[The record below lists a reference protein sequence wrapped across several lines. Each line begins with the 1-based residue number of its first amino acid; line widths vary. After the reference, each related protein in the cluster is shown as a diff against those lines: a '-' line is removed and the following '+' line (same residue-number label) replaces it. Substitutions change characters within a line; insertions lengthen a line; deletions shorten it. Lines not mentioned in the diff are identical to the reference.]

1 MDPLAHLLDG
11 PRARRAFALRVVMN
25 PDWSISVRDRA
36 PLTVMAMMS
45 GNAWLEADNE
55 RFRLR
60 QGDVAIV
67 RGPDPYTVS
76 DDPSRAPD
84 AVIHPGQRCTSP
96 SGKDLQ
102 TSMNHGLRTW
112 GNASTGET
120 TMLIGTYGTDAEI
133 GAAVTT
139 ALPRIALVPAGKVSP
154 SLLGFMEGEITSD
167 APGQGSTIDRLLDV
181 LLVHSIRA
189 WAGLHPEAARGWLAG
204 GTDPLIAR
212 ALAFFH
218 ESPAEAWGLE
228 SLAQRLNVSR
238 ATLAGRFRAGVG
250 EPPMTYLTNWRM
262 LLASELLA
270 DPRLTTTQIAAK
282 VGYGSPFALSTA
294 FKRRFGVSPA
304 GYRDRTYPRAAAGS
318 GHADSRQGRG
328 HEARLVGMDHGLGAV
343 AGTELAQNGSDV
355 GLDGFRGNEQLAG
368 DLGV

>member
-1 MDPLAHLLDG
+1 MDPLTHLLDG
-11 PRARRAFALRVVMN
+11 PRARRAFALRVVMSPN
-25 PDWSISVRDRA
+25 WSIDVRDRA

-45 GNAWLEADNE
+45 GDAWLEADNE
-55 RFRLR
+55 KFQLR

-67 RGPDPYTVS
+67 QGPDPYTVS
-76 DDPSRAPD
+76 DDPLRAPD
-84 AVIHPGQRCTSP
+84 VVIHPGQLCTSP

-102 TSMNHGLRTW
+102 TSMNHGIRTW

-120 TMLIGTYGTDAEI
+120 TLLIGTYETDAEI
-133 GAAVTT
+133 GAAVTSG
-139 ALPRIALVPAGKVSP
+139 LPRIAVVPAGEVSP
-154 SLLGFMEGEITSD
+154 SLMGFLEGEITSD

-189 WAGLHPEAARGWLAG
+189 WAALHPDTARGWLAG
-204 GTDPLIAR
+204 GTDPLIAQT
-212 ALAFFH
+212 LTFFH
-218 ESPAEAWGLE
+218 ESPAEAWNLE

-270 DPRLTTTQIAAK
+270 DPRLTTTQIASQ

-294 FKRRFGVSPA
+294 FKRRFGVSPT
-304 GYRDRTYPRAAAGS
+304 GYRDRTYLTAAAAANPLP
-318 GHADSRQGRG
+318 H
-328 HEARLVGMDHGLGAV
+328 
-343 AGTELAQNGSDV
+343 NGN
-355 GLDGFRGNEQLAG
+355 RPTQ
-368 DLGV
+368 

>member
-1 MDPLAHLLDG
+1 MDPLTHLLDG
-11 PRARRAFALRVVMN
+11 PRARRAFALRVVMDPN
-25 PDWSISVRDRA
+25 WSIKVQDRA
-36 PLTVMAMMS
+36 PLTLMAMMS
-45 GNAWLEADNE
+45 GNAWLEAGDE
-55 RFRLR
+55 RFGLR

-67 RGPDPYTVS
+67 RGPEPYTVS

-84 AVIHPGQRCTSP
+84 VVIHPGQRCTSP
-96 SGKDLQ
+96 SGTDLQ
-102 TSMNHGLRTW
+102 TSMTHGIRTW
-112 GNASTGET
+112 GNAAAGQT
-120 TMLIGTYGTDAEI
+120 TMLIGTYETDAEI

-139 ALPRIALVPAGKVSP
+139 ALPRIAVVPAGEVNP
-154 SLLGFMEGEITSD
+154 SLMGFLEGEIISD

-189 WAGLHPEAARGWLAG
+189 WVALHPDTARGWLAG

-212 ALAFFH
+212 TLTFFH
-218 ESPAEAWGLE
+218 ESPAEAWSLD

-250 EPPMTYLTNWRM
+250 EPPMTYLANWRM

-294 FKRRFGVSPA
+294 FKRRFGVSPT
-304 GYRDRTYPRAAAGS
+304 GYRDRTY
-318 GHADSRQGRG
+318 
-328 HEARLVGMDHGLGAV
+328 LGA
-343 AGTELAQNGSDV
+343 GTAIQAPRKGKPARPLEV
-355 GLDGFRGNEQLAG
+355 GEAVG
-368 DLGV
+368 

>member
-1 MDPLAHLLDG
+1 MDPLTHLLDG

-25 PDWSISVRDRA
+25 PNWSINVQDRA
-36 PLTVMAMMS
+36 PLTVMALMS
-45 GNAWLEADNE
+45 GTAWLEADNE
-55 RFRLR
+55 RFELR

-84 AVIHPGQRCTSP
+84 VVVHPGQRCTSP

-102 TSMNHGLRTW
+102 TGMTHGIRTW
-112 GNASTGET
+112 GNAATGET
-120 TMLIGTYGTDAEI
+120 TMLLGTYESDAEI

-139 ALPRIALVPAGKVSP
+139 ALPRIAIVPAGKVSL
-154 SLLGFMEGEITSD
+154 SLLGFLEGEIISD

-189 WAGLHPEAARGWLAG
+189 WAALHPHTARGWLAG
-204 GTDPLIAR
+204 GTDPLIAQT
-212 ALAFFH
+212 LTFFH
-218 ESPAEAWGLE
+218 ESPAEAWTLE
-228 SLAQRLNVSR
+228 SLALRLNVSR
-238 ATLAGRFRAGVG
+238 ATLAGRFRTGVG

-294 FKRRFGVSPA
+294 FKRRFGVSPT
-304 GYRDRTYPRAAAGS
+304 GYRDRTYLTAAAAEKPSAPNSFPPQPTEVGRAA
-318 GHADSRQGRG
+318 R
-328 HEARLVGMDHGLGAV
+328 
-343 AGTELAQNGSDV
+343 
-355 GLDGFRGNEQLAG
+355 
-368 DLGV
+368 

>member
-1 MDPLAHLLDG
+1 MDPLTHLLDG
-11 PRARRAFALRVVMN
+11 PRARRAFALRVVMAPN
-25 PDWSISVRDRA
+25 WSISVQDQA

-45 GNAWLEADNE
+45 GTAWLEAGNE
-55 RFRLR
+55 RFELR

-76 DDPSRAPD
+76 DDPSRTPD
-84 AVIHPGQRCTSP
+84 VLIHPGQRCTSP
-96 SGKDLQ
+96 SGRDLQ
-102 TSMNHGLRTW
+102 TSMNHGIRTW
-112 GNASTGET
+112 GNASTGQT
-120 TMLIGTYGTDAEI
+120 TILIGTYETDAEI

-139 ALPRIALVPAGKVSP
+139 ALPRIAVVPSGHVSA
-154 SLLGFMEGEITSD
+154 SLLGFLESEITSD

-189 WAGLHPEAARGWLAG
+189 WSALHPETARGWLAG

-212 ALAFFH
+212 TLAFFH
-218 ESPAEAWGLE
+218 ESPAEPWSLE

-270 DPRLTTTQIAAK
+270 DPRLTTTQIASQ

-294 FKRRFGVSPA
+294 FKRRFGVSPT
-304 GYRDRTYPRAAAGS
+304 GYRERTYLA
-318 GHADSRQGRG
+318 H
-328 HEARLVGMDHGLGAV
+328 AV
-343 AGTELAQNGSDV
+343 ASGPTPHG
-355 GLDGFRGNEQLAG
+355 GNLPRPMEAARA
-368 DLGV
+368 VP

>member
-1 MDPLAHLLDG
+1 MDPLTHLLDG

-25 PDWSISVRDRA
+25 PKWSINVQDRA

-45 GNAWLEADNE
+45 GNAWLQAGNE
-55 RFRLR
+55 RFELR

-67 RGPDPYTVS
+67 RGPEPYTVS
-76 DDPSRAPD
+76 DDPSRAAD
-84 AVIHPGQRCTSP
+84 VLIHPGQRCTSP

-102 TSMNHGLRTW
+102 TSMNHGIRTW
-112 GNASTGET
+112 GNASSGET
-120 TMLIGTYGTDAEI
+120 TMLIGTYETDAEI

-139 ALPRIALVPAGKVSP
+139 ALPRIAVVPAGEVSP
-154 SLLGFMEGEITSD
+154 SLLGFLEGEITSD

-189 WAGLHPEAARGWLAG
+189 WAGLHPDTARGWLAG

-218 ESPAEAWGLE
+218 EAPAEAWSLE

-250 EPPMTYLTNWRM
+250 EPPMTYLANWRM

-294 FKRRFGVSPA
+294 FKRRFGVSPT
-304 GYRDRTYPRAAAGS
+304 GYRERTYLTDAAAAGNS
-318 GHADSRQGRG
+318 PR
-328 HEARLVGMDHGLGAV
+328 
-343 AGTELAQNGSDV
+343 
-355 GLDGFRGNEQLAG
+355 RGNPPQPP
-368 DLGV
+368 GVGEAVG